1 MTMLEVG
8 ESAPNISGTD
18 IISGG
23 QIALSDY
30 SGKVICLAFVEYG
43 CPICALQLLRLQ
55 NLWIKYRDDGVR
67 IMASLRPV
75 SDPTQARERT
85 WLAGLTAG
93 GITFPVLRDPELEN
107 VIKYHGYGERYYPM
121 LFIIDCKKVIFYSH
135 PRPTEEELMDK
146 HRGGHAEEEPITE
159 GHILDA
165 IWSCSLKI
173 GSEGFVVK
181 VLQCILNS
189 AGASPALT
197 IDGLFGPETKT
208 AVMAFQESHALV
220 KDGIVRPITWAAL
233 LNPLLLKNGSSGSAV
248 KALQIILNTE
258 VASPGLTIDGM
269 ALTID
274 GIFGPKTKTK
284 VIAFQQSR
292 GLVQDGIVGPKTW
305 KALIRSH

>member
-18 IISGG
+18 IISRG

-30 SGKVICLAFVEYG
+30 SGKVICLAFVQYDCG
-43 CPICALQLLRLQ
+43 ICELQLPRLQ
-55 NLWIKYRDDGVR
+55 NLWIKYRNDGVQ
-67 IMASLRPV
+67 IMASLHP
-75 SDPTQARERT
+75 DPDSTLAMERT

-93 GITFPVLRDPELEN
+93 GITFPVLREPQYEN
-107 VIKYHGYGERYYPM
+107 AIKYHGSGKIHNPL
-121 LFIIDCKKVIFYSH
+121 LFIIDDKQVIFYSH
-135 PRPTEEELMDK
+135 PGPAEEDSYDDEENDNN
-146 HRGGHAEEEPITE
+146 HAEDEPITE

-165 IWSCSLKI
+165 IWSSSLKI

-197 IDGLFGPETKT
+197 IDGIFGPKTKT
-208 AVMAFQESHALV
+208 AAMAFQESHALV
-220 KDGIVRPITWAAL
+220 KDGIVGPKTWAAL

-258 VASPGLTIDGM
+258 GASP

-274 GIFGPKTKTK
+274 GIFGPKTKTA
-284 VIAFQQSR
+284 VIAIQQSH

-305 KALIRSH
+305 KALIRSY

>member
-30 SGKVICLAFVEYG
+30 SGKIICLAFVKYG
-43 CPICALQLLRLQ
+43 CPICAQQLLRLQ

-75 SDPTQARERT
+75 SDSTQATERT

-93 GITFPVLRDPELEN
+93 GITFPVLRDPQHEQL
-107 VIKYHGYGERYYPM
+107 IKYHGYGESHFPM
-121 LFIIDCKKVIFYSH
+121 LFIIDRKHVIFYSH
-135 PRPTEEELMDK
+135 PRPAEEELMDENN
-146 HRGGHAEEEPITE
+146 GNHAEEEPITE

-165 IWSCSLKI
+165 IWSSSLKI

-181 VLQCILNS
+181 VLQCVLNS

-197 IDGLFGPETKT
+197 IDGIFGPKTNT

-258 VASPGLTIDGM
+258 GASP

-274 GIFGPKTKTK
+274 GIFGPKTKTA
-284 VIAFQQSR
+284 VIAIQQSH

-305 KALIRSH
+305 NALIRSY